1 MPSQTL
7 PYPKTSPVSCENQSF
22 FRIISKYGH
31 LYRKSFHFF
40 VSFFQY
46 DEELLSSLLD
56 GCHQDLVFLDPV
68 IAYSESKLQ
77 IVNEKVSLKSKISFG
92 YVCLLW
98 FLLSQFS
105 TFYFSIFRPP
115 VDVQLKQ
122 RNPLCW
128 AYPRLIFFKV
138 KWWQNIGKTISISKL
153 LIKRCKPTV
162 TISYTRNFA
171 FKIGRALKMDPIASI
186 FV

>member
-1 MPSQTL
+1 MCLRKLCHTRKL
-7 PYPKTSPVSCENQSF
+7 VRFLLKTN
-22 FRIISKYGH
+22 
-31 LYRKSFHFF
+31 LFF
-40 VSFFQY
+40 VLFRNMATFIESHCIFSFLLQY
-46 DEELLSSLLD
+46 NEELLSRLLG
-56 GCHQDLVFLDPV
+56 GCHQDLAFLDPV

-105 TFYFSIFRPP
+105 AFYFSIFRPP

-171 FKIGRALKMDPIASI
+171 CKIGRALKMDPIASV